1 MDIPGLFLLRKVKA
15 MSVWQNQPITAVVTA
30 HELQDQLLALG
41 LKETDSC
48 LVHTALSRFGYIP
61 GGEQTVVSV
70 LKRVLRQGN
79 IVMPAQTADYSDPAG
94 WDNPPIVAA
103 ERQRV
108 RENMPPF
115 DRRLSPTHF
124 IGKTPEYFRT
134 LPGTVRSG
142 HPLYSLCAWGQNSVE
157 ICETPTY
164 DLPFGPN
171 SPLQKLY
178 ALDGKVVM
186 LGTDYESCTLLH
198 LAEST
203 IDRPRFTE
211 TAPVLKNDRTVW
223 TSFQNVALE
232 PYDDFNALGEHFEQA
247 HPQAVSRMAVA
258 PGTVTVIQARA
269 LVDFAREYYRQKDRR
284 HLARLRHA

>member
-1 MDIPGLFLLRKVKA
+1 
-15 MSVWQNQPITAVVTA
+15 MSAWQKQPITAVVTA
-30 HELQDQLLALG
+30 QELQDQLLALG
-41 LKETDSC
+41 LRETDSC
-48 LVHTALSRFGYIP
+48 LVHTSLSQFGYIP

-79 IVMPAQTADYSDPAG
+79 LVMPAQTADYSDPSYWEA
-94 WDNPPIVAA
+94 PAA
-103 ERQRV
+103 SPAAVQRI
-108 RENMPPF
+108 RASMPPF

-157 ICETPTY
+157 LCETTTY
-164 DLPFGPN
+164 DLPFGPA

-186 LGTDYESCTLLH
+186 LGTDYASCTVLH

-203 IDRPRFTE
+203 INRPQFTEEAPVWQDDRP
-211 TAPVLKNDRTVW
+211 VW
-223 TSFQNVALE
+223 VPFKNVALE
-232 PYDDFNALGEHFEQA
+232 PYDDFNALGARFEQA
-247 HPQAVSRMAVA
+247 HPQAVQRITVA
-258 PGTVTVIQARA
+258 PGTITVVAIRP
-269 LVDFAREYYRQKDRR
+269 LVDFARDYYRQKDRR
-284 HLARLRHA
+284 HPARLRRE